1 MGAVD
6 HEVGGFCYLWRFGAL
21 ARDRAAGDA
30 VAAKAADRGESRQIP
45 KVIAAEQHRGRRAL
59 PGERPQGGALVHA
72 GRPELEH

>member
-6 HEVGGFCYLWRFGAL
+6 HEVGGLRYLRRLRAL
-21 ARDRAAGDA
+21 AGNRAAWDA
-30 VAAKAADRGESRQIP
+30 VAAKAADRGEGRQVP
-45 KVIAAEQHRGRRAL
+45 KVVAAEQHRGRRAL